1 MKLNLIDARGRSCP
15 EPVLMAKKAL
25 DLNSSGIQIVVDD
38 TTARNNIKRFADN
51 LNYKVDISQK
61 GEDFVLTLKK

>member
-25 DLNSSGIQIVVDD
+25 DLNSDGIQIVVDD

-51 LNYKVDISQK
+51 LNYRVDISQK
-61 GEDFVLTLKK
+61 GEDFVLTLQK